1 MRVVSVIPERSDAQT
16 IRKDQR
22 DNYLANESDA
32 DRRLDNRHP
41 MFLWLVLAG
50 GTKVAGANPL
60 AELAAFAPRVFW
72 IGLGE
77 LTAATLFLIPRTTV
91 LGGLFLSAH
100 LGGAI
105 LFHIMRA
112 EIFFGASIF
121 TSFWFQS
128 LLLLGCW
135 TVVLLRRPDIL
146 LQK

>member
-1 MRVVSVIPERSDAQT
+1 MPTKTMRLTAWIIAT
-16 IRKDQR
+16 
-22 DNYLANESDA
+22 
-32 DRRLDNRHP
+32 P
-41 MFLWLVLAG
+41 MFLWLLLAG

-60 AELAAFAPRVFW
+60 AELEAFAPWVFW

-112 EIFFGASIF
+112 ESFFGASIF

-128 LLLLGCW
+128 LLLAGCW